1 MNIVLAIVE
10 DRTVRESLRAA
21 VPKTDLLLLENSVDD
36 ALRRMVSIQ
45 ADVILLDDGPRLG
58 MDALPALREGLP
70 IAAQHGRRPAIVV
83 LSARSDAES
92 TAAFIHAG
100 AERCLSKPFR
110 LDDLKDALQSGPNG
124 TGPQPHVPPAVATD
138 SPGLRDIGQ
147 HQMAL
152 RWMSRNTAY
161 LEDPTKLCESLVD
174 AVVDILDASRA
185 AVLVQHNGGFRV
197 GASHGISGQVTQ
209 ELNLSYFSGLMRRFE
224 TQPGLIDRASPGI
237 PHDVIKEMSAFGGR
251 MALPL
256 LTSGRTCGAVIVGD
270 KISGGNYEPEER
282 ELLAIMVRCTSACL
296 EKARRYREITRQ
308 QGRLDAV
315 LSNLRAG
322 VVTVDPDGRITMLN
336 ESAEHILQLRANDVL
351 GRRVQK
357 VGSAFADVVL
367 RSMESGQPLLRQEIQ
382 DVALQARL
390 GLSVTPL
397 GPEGAVAMFTRLPE
411 QADDSDDSDQVSVE
425 FSPIWEHLSA
435 RVAQEIKN
443 PMVAISTFAQLLPT
457 RFDSSEFRDEFYSVV
472 QSEVARINQVVEL
485 LYSFAR
491 RPRLDMQR
499 GDLNETVRQVLDGV
513 RGEIEDRGIE
523 LELELLDAPMEL
535 EQDPLL
541 LAQAIHNVMHNAIEA
556 MAQGGRLTVMTTRDN
571 GNCSLTISDTGPG
584 VPDNVRGEIFLPF
597 FSTKETG
604 MGLGLTMA
612 HRIVRQHEG
621 MLECVKGSHSGAQF
635 RFVFP
640 AAAVQRETAGSAK

>member
-21 VPKTDLLLLENSVDD
+21 IPKTDLLLLENSVDD
-36 ALRRMVSIQ
+36 ALRRMVSMQ

-58 MDALPALREGLP
+58 MDALPALRDGLP
-70 IAAQHGRRPAIVV
+70 VAAQHGRRPGIVV
-83 LSARSDAES
+83 LSGRSDMET
-92 TAAFIHAG
+92 TAAFMHAG
-100 AERCLSKPFR
+100 AERCLPKPFR
-110 LDDLKDALQSGPNG
+110 LDDLQEALKTRPSGSADQAPVVQAAPADAR
-124 TGPQPHVPPAVATD
+124 PPRE
-138 SPGLRDIGQ
+138 LGQ

-161 LEDPTKLCESLVD
+161 LEDPTKLCDSLVD

-197 GASHGISGQVTQ
+197 GSSHGIPAQVAQ
-209 ELNLSYFSGLMRRFE
+209 ELSLSYFSGLMRRFE
-224 TQPGLIDRASPGI
+224 TQPGLLDRTNQSLPY
-237 PHDVIKEMSAFGGR
+237 DVTKEINAFGGR
-251 MALPL
+251 IALPL
-256 LTSGRTCGAVIVGD
+256 LTAGRTCGALIVGD
-270 KISGGNYEPEER
+270 KISGGDYDAEER
-282 ELLAIMVRCTSACL
+282 ELLAVMVRCTSACL
-296 EKARRYREITRQ
+296 EKARRYREISRQ
-308 QGRLDAV
+308 QSRLDAV

-357 VGSAFADVVL
+357 LGSAFADVVL
-367 RSMESGQPLLRQEIQ
+367 RSMESGQPLLRQEIR

-411 QADDSDDSDQVSVE
+411 QPDTVDDAPNENVE

-457 RFDSSEFRDEFYSVV
+457 RYDSNEFRDEFYSVV
-472 QSEVARINQVVEL
+472 QSEVGRINQVVDL

-491 RPRLDMQR
+491 RPRLDLQR
-499 GDLNETVRQVLDGV
+499 GDLNETVRQVLDGLTS
-513 RGEIEDRGIE
+513 EIEDRGVE
-523 LELELLDAPMEL
+523 VKLELCDAPLQL

-541 LAQAIHNVMHNAIEA
+541 LAQAVHNVMHNAIEA
-556 MAQGGRLTVMTTRDN
+556 MPQGGRLSIATVRDN
-571 GNCSLTISDTGPG
+571 GNCTITISDTGPG
-584 VPDNVRGEIFLPF
+584 VPESARTDIFQPF

-621 MLECVKGSHSGAQF
+621 TLEYVNGAQSGAEF
-635 RFVFP
+635 RFTFP
-640 AAAVQRETAGSAK
+640 AAAVSHEVTAGAT

>member
-10 DRTVRESLRAA
+10 DRSVRESLRAA
-21 VPKTDLLLLENSVDD
+21 IPKTDLLLLENSVDD
-36 ALRRMVSIQ
+36 ALRRMVSMQ

-58 MDALPALREGLP
+58 MDALPALRDGLP
-70 IAAQHGRRPAIVV
+70 VAAQHVRRPSIVV
-83 LSARSDAES
+83 LSGRSDMET
-92 TAAFIHAG
+92 TAAFMHGG
-100 AERCLSKPFR
+100 AERCLPKPFR
-110 LDDLKDALQSGPNG
+110 LGDLQEALKTRSNG
-124 TGPQPHVPPAVATD
+124 TTAPEQAVQAAPIDSRGPRE
-138 SPGLRDIGQ
+138 LGQ

-161 LEDPTKLCESLVD
+161 LEDPAKLCDSLVD

-197 GASHGISGQVTQ
+197 GASHGMPPQVAQ
-209 ELNLSYFSGLMRRFE
+209 ELNLSYFGGLMRRFE
-224 TQPGLIDRASPGI
+224 TQPGLVDRATPGI
-237 PHDVIKEMSAFGGR
+237 PYDVIKELSAFGGR
-251 MALPL
+251 IALPL
-256 LTSGRTCGAVIVGD
+256 LAGGRTCGALIVGD
-270 KISGGNYEPEER
+270 KISGGDYDAEER
-282 ELLAIMVRCTSACL
+282 ELLAVMVRCTSACL

-322 VVTVDPDGRITMLN
+322 VVTVDPEGRITMLN

-357 VGSAFADVVL
+357 LGSAFADVVL
-367 RSMESGQPLLRQEIQ
+367 RSMESGQPLLRQEIR

-411 QADDSDDSDQVSVE
+411 LESVDEDAPETVE

-443 PMVAISTFAQLLPT
+443 PMVAISTFAQLLPS
-457 RFDSSEFRDEFYSVV
+457 RYESSEFRDEFFSIV
-472 QSEVARINQVVEL
+472 QSEVGRINQVVDL

-491 RPRLDMQR
+491 RPRLDLQC
-499 GDLNETVRQVLDGV
+499 GDLNETVRQVLDGL
-513 RGEIEDRGIE
+513 RTEIDDCGIE
-523 LELELLDAPMEL
+523 LSLDLMDAPL
-535 EQDPLL
+535 DLQQDPLL

-556 MAQGGRLTVMTTRDN
+556 MPQGGRLSVATIRDN
-571 GNCSLTISDTGPG
+571 GSCCLSITDTGPG
-584 VPDNVRGEIFLPF
+584 VPENVRAEIFQPF

-612 HRIVRQHEG
+612 HRIVCQHEG
-621 MLECVKGSHSGAQF
+621 VLECMKDAQAGAEF
-635 RFVFP
+635 RFIFP
-640 AAAVQRETAGSAK
+640 AAAVPHQATAVS